1 MGCQLMSREAD
12 RALKVGG
19 DAGDG
24 APLLHPVT
32 AAIVAPK
39 FLGRRHVNVVCASM
53 ARGGAERPIVDMV
66 PVWEAG
72 GHTSKIIVFSNFKPA
87 YELKPGQLTAVIN
100 LHTYDRADRAE
111 VAAQEIIGSPQMFA
125 YTVLIR
131 HADLATLW
139 RHGIATA
146 PVIVN
151 SQEAWQDDPTVYNR
165 DSVPFVVAV
174 CSHVAGELRAAGLK
188 RPIHVL
194 RHEVLPRPLDE
205 AYRSNRRQIRSQYGI
220 ADDCLLIGMVGQF
233 KAQKAYPRAVRVL
246 HAVQRHRP
254 AKLLIVGGWHH
265 EFGFGRQTYEA
276 TMRQALQLG
285 CIGDLLLPGNVADT
299 APYYCAFDVFLNTS
313 IYEGLSIATLEAQ
326 AHGCPIVTADAGGQR
341 EVLRQHD
348 VLIEKGADPEV
359 YAAAILALPERKR
372 SAAPEANGPKRRSI
386 VPELWQYL
394 AATAPIRLP
403 RRTPRPKT
411 LFVTANLNLG
421 GAQRSLVNLLG
432 ALGPEAVY
440 LAVLNHLTFGAFHAS
455 LAQAG
460 IPTVFLGLNRT
471 YEDRVYEL
479 LAFIRSTGIVNV
491 VLWNVDAPTK
501 LLLAKC
507 CMHTK
512 IRVFDVSPGP
522 MLFRELDQCQQF
534 QQQIA
539 FNGSDYFGRLD
550 GFVSK
555 YQDGFPPERYGFARS
570 RYIVIRNGI
579 NSDIYAPNAQVT
591 GAAAAGPK
599 VLTVTRIVPNKQI
612 ELLIDMMKCLRTRI
626 ADATLTI
633 VGGVEQRHVGYWETL
648 KQRIGALDRD
658 AIQFAGAAGDVRP
671 FLWSH
676 RVFVMMSKEQGCPNA
691 SLEAMA
697 SGLPVVANDDGGTA
711 EQIVHGETGFLVRN
725 DDPAEMARYVGR
737 LLRDQ
742 RLAKRMGTAAAQRA
756 RAAFGVD
763 RMASEYKR
771 VLGW

>member
-1 MGCQLMSREAD
+1 MSREVD
-12 RALKVGG
+12 RALKVAGG
-19 DAGDG
+19 AGDR

-39 FLGRRHVNVVCASM
+39 FLGRRHVNVVCASL
-53 ARGGAERPIVDMV
+53 ARGGAERPIIDMV

-87 YELKPGQLTAVIN
+87 YELKASQLTAVAS
-100 LHTYDRADRAE
+100 LHTYERAERPE

-125 YTVLIR
+125 YTILIR
-131 HADLATLW
+131 HADLATFW

-151 SQEAWQDDPTVYNR
+151 SREAWQDDPAVYNR

-174 CSHVAGELRAAGLK
+174 SSHVASELRAARLK

-205 AYRSNRRQIRSQYGI
+205 TYKSNRKQIRSQYGI

-246 HAVQRHRP
+246 HAVQHRRS
-254 AKLLIVGGWHH
+254 AKLMIVGGWHH

-326 AHGCPIVTADAGGQR
+326 AHGCRVVTADAGGQR
-341 EVLRQHD
+341 EVLRPND
-348 VLIEKGADPEV
+348 ALIERGADPDD
-359 YAAAILALPERKR
+359 YAAAILALPDRKQ
-372 SAAPEANGPKRRSI
+372 SVSPESNGQRRRSI

-394 AATAPIRLP
+394 AATASIRAP
-403 RRTPRPKT
+403 RRALRAKT

-455 LAQAG
+455 LKQAG
-460 IPTVFLGLNRT
+460 IPTTFFGLNRT

-479 LAFIRSTGIVNV
+479 LAFIRSIGIANV
-491 VLWNVDAPTK
+491 VLWNVDPPTK
-501 LLLAKC
+501 LLLVKC

-512 IRVFDVSPGP
+512 IRLIDVSPGP
-522 MLFRELDQCQQF
+522 MLFRELDQCGEF
-534 QQQIA
+534 QQKIA
-539 FNGSDYFGRLD
+539 FSGIDYFHRLD
-550 GFVSK
+550 AFVSK
-555 YQDGFPPERYGFARS
+555 YQGGFPPERYAFPRS

-579 NSDIYAPNAQVT
+579 DSDFYARDADAPD
-591 GAAAAGPK
+591 AAAVGFK
-599 VLTVTRIVPNKQI
+599 ILTVTRIVPNKQI
-612 ELLIDMMKCLRTRI
+612 ELLIDMMRCLRARVD
-626 ADATLTI
+626 DATLTI

-648 KQRIGALDRD
+648 KQRIGAQDRD
-658 AIQFAGAAGDVRP
+658 AIEFVGTAADVRP
-671 FLWSH
+671 FLWGH

-697 SGLPVVANDDGGTA
+697 GGLPVVANDDGGTA
-711 EQIVHGETGFLVRN
+711 EQILHGETGFLVRN

-737 LLRDQ
+737 LLRDP
-742 RLAKRMGTAAAQRA
+742 RLAKRMGKAARERA
-756 RAAFGVD
+756 RVAFGIE
-763 RMASEYKR
+763 RMAGEYRR

>member
-1 MGCQLMSREAD
+1 MSREAD

-19 DAGDG
+19 DVGDG

-39 FLGRRHVNVVCASM
+39 FLGRRHVNVVCASL

-87 YELKPGQLTAVIN
+87 YEIKASQLTSVVA
-100 LHTYDRADRAE
+100 LHTYERADRSE
-111 VAAQEIIGSPQMFA
+111 VAAQEIIASPQMFA

-131 HADLATLW
+131 QADLATLW

-151 SQEAWQDDPTVYNR
+151 SREAWQDDPAVYNR

-174 CSHVAGELRAAGLK
+174 AGHVASELRAAGLK

-205 AYRSNRRQIRSQYGI
+205 AYRSNRKQIRSQYGI

-246 HAVQRHRP
+246 NAVQRHRP
-254 AKLLIVGGWHH
+254 AKLMIVGGWHH

-276 TMRQALQLG
+276 TMRQSLQLG

-299 APYYCAFDVFLNTS
+299 DPYYCAFDVFLNTS

-341 EVLRQHD
+341 EVLRQND
-348 VLIEKGADPEV
+348 VLIERGADPEA

-372 SAAPEANGPKRRSI
+372 SPAPEPNGHKRRSI

-394 AATAPIRLP
+394 AATAPLRPP

-455 LAQAG
+455 LKQAG
-460 IPTVFLGLNRT
+460 IPTVFFGLNRT
-471 YEDRVYEL
+471 FEDRVYEL
-479 LAFIRSTGIVNV
+479 LAFIRSAGIANV
-491 VLWNVDAPTK
+491 VLWNVDPPTK
-501 LLLAKC
+501 LLLVKC

-512 IRVFDVSPGP
+512 VRLIDVSPGP
-522 MLFRELDQCQQF
+522 MLFRELDQCEEF
-534 QQQIA
+534 QRKIA
-539 FNGSDYFGRLD
+539 FSGSDYFHRLD
-550 GFVSK
+550 AFVSK
-555 YQDGFPPERYGFARS
+555 YQHGFPPQRYGFARS
-570 RYIVIRNGI
+570 RYVVVRNGI
-579 NSDIYAPNAQVT
+579 ASDLYARDEGT
-591 GAAAAGPK
+591 SDAAALDPK
-599 VLTVTRIVPNKQI
+599 ILTVTRIVPNKQI
-612 ELLIDMMKCLRTRI
+612 ELLIDMMKCLRARV

-648 KQRIGALDRD
+648 KQRIGAQDRD
-658 AIQFAGAAGDVRP
+658 AIQFAGAAADVRP

-711 EQIVHGETGFLVRN
+711 EQIVHGETGFLVKN
-725 DDPAEMARYVGR
+725 DDPAEMARQVAR
-737 LLRDQ
+737 LLRDR
-742 RLAKRMGTAAAQRA
+742 RLAKRMGAAARERA
-756 RAAFGVD
+756 RAAFGID
-763 RMASEYKR
+763 RMAAEYKS